1 MKIYKKLKVLCI
13 AKDLNSTIFI
23 IRIKTPLE
31 LWKKKF
37 KQEVKFVQLNNISK
51 TNLSWPDIVIFQRT
65 MSDIEIQ
72 LANFLK
78 KNQKELVY
86 EIDDLLTRIPSYL
99 SRTNFTIN
107 KFNIIKIIN
116 ISDALSV
123 STCNLKSQFKNKN
136 NNIHV
141 TPNYSSPMKSISKH
155 YFVKTKD
162 IKLIISST
170 DNVLLNMIIP
180 ALAEVQKKFGVQII
194 SIGPICLQLKKAG
207 IRIDENLNF
216 RHYEFKN
223 FISSIDNAIGLIPL
237 NLSLFNNC
245 KSPIKFFD
253 YSACGIPSIC
263 SNVPPYS
270 QVIKKNFSGLL
281 ADNTKKS
288 WIKNI
293 YRLIKDENLRN
304 FLSKNAIVD
313 IKQNYNIDK
322 NVKSWNNLLS
332 SIKISNI
339 SKNYKNKK
347 KIIRFIPQMN
357 FYFSMQIFCKN
368 IFNTHFYI
376 NTFRLLRQL
385 GLRKFYNKIFYS

>member
-13 AKDLNSTIFI
+13 AKNLNSTIFI
-23 IRIKTPLE
+23 IRVKTPLE
-31 LWKKKF
+31 FWKKKF
-37 KQEVKFVQLNNISK
+37 RQDVKFVQLSNISE

-72 LANFLK
+72 LAKFLI
-78 KNQKELVY
+78 KNQKKIVY
-86 EIDDLLTRIPSYL
+86 EIDDLLTRIPFYL
-99 SRTNFTIN
+99 SRSNFTIN
-107 KFNIIKIIN
+107 KFNIMKIIN
-116 ISDALSV
+116 ISNALSV
-123 STCNLKSQFKNKN
+123 STCNLKSQFENKN

-141 TPNYSSPMKSISKH
+141 TPNYSLPMKRISKH
-155 YFVKTKD
+155 YSVKTKD

-180 ALAEVQKKFGVQII
+180 ALVEVQKKFGVQII

-216 RHYEFKN
+216 KHYEFKN

-253 YSACGIPSIC
+253 YSVCGIPSIC

-281 ADNTKKS
+281 AENTKKS
-288 WIKNI
+288 WVKNI
-293 YRLIKDENLRN
+293 YRLIKDENLRS

-313 IKQNYNIDK
+313 IKQNYNINK
-322 NVKSWNNLLS
+322 NVESWNNLLS

-339 SKNYKNKK
+339 SKNYTNKK
-347 KIIRFIPQMN
+347 KIIRFIPQNN

>member
-1 MKIYKKLKVLCI
+1 LKIYKKLKVLCI

>member
-37 KQEVKFVQLNNISK
+37 RQDVKFVQLNNISK

-78 KNQKELVY
+78 KNQKKLVY
-86 EIDDLLTRIPSYL
+86 EIDDLLLRIPSYL

-141 TPNYSSPMKSISKH
+141 TPNYSSPIKRISKH

-180 ALAEVQKKFGVQII
+180 ALAEVQKNFGVQII

-216 RHYEFKN
+216 SHYEFKN

-304 FLSKNAIVD
+304 FLSKNAIID

-357 FYFSMQIFCKN
+357 FYFSMKIFCKN

>member
-1 MKIYKKLKVLCI
+1 LKIYKKLKVLCI

-37 KQEVKFVQLNNISK
+37 KQEVKLVQLNNISK
-51 TNLSWPDIVIFQRT
+51 TNLFWPDIVIFQRT

-78 KNQKELVY
+78 KNQKKLVY

-281 ADNTKKS
+281 AENTKKS

-293 YRLIKDENLRN
+293 YRLITDENLRS

-313 IKQNYNIDK
+313 IKQNYNINK
-322 NVKSWNNLLS
+322 NMKSWNNLLS

>member
-13 AKDLNSTIFI
+13 AKDLNSIIFI

-78 KNQKELVY
+78 KNQKKLVY
-86 EIDDLLTRIPSYL
+86 EIDDLLLRIPSYL

-141 TPNYSSPMKSISKH
+141 TPNYSSPIKRISKH

-180 ALAEVQKKFGVQII
+180 ALVEVQKKFGVQII

-216 RHYEFKN
+216 SHYEFKN

-281 ADNTKKS
+281 AENTKKS

-293 YRLIKDENLRN
+293 YRLIKDENLRS

-313 IKQNYNIDK
+313 IKQNYNINK

>member
-1 MKIYKKLKVLCI
+1 LKIYKKLKVLCI

-37 KQEVKFVQLNNISK
+37 KQEVKLVQLNNISK

-78 KNQKELVY
+78 KNQKKLVY

>member
-357 FYFSMQIFCKN
+357 FYFSIQIFCKN

>member
-1 MKIYKKLKVLCI
+1 LKIYKKLKVLCI
-13 AKDLNSTIFI
+13 AKDLNSIIFI

-78 KNQKELVY
+78 KNQKKLVY
-86 EIDDLLTRIPSYL
+86 EIDDLLLRIPSYL

-141 TPNYSSPMKSISKH
+141 TPNYSSPIKRISKH

-180 ALAEVQKKFGVQII
+180 ALVEVQKKFGVQII

-216 RHYEFKN
+216 SHYEFKN

-281 ADNTKKS
+281 AENTKKS

-293 YRLIKDENLRN
+293 YRLIKDENLRS

-313 IKQNYNIDK
+313 IKQNYNINK

>member
-37 KQEVKFVQLNNISK
+37 KQEVKLVQLNNISK
-51 TNLSWPDIVIFQRT
+51 TNLFWPDIVIFQRT

-78 KNQKELVY
+78 KNQKKLVY

-281 ADNTKKS
+281 AENTKKS

-293 YRLIKDENLRN
+293 YRLITDENLRS

-313 IKQNYNIDK
+313 IKQNYNINK
-322 NVKSWNNLLS
+322 NMKSWNNLLS

>member
-1 MKIYKKLKVLCI
+1 LKIYKKLKVLCI

-78 KNQKELVY
+78 KNQKKLVY

-123 STCNLKSQFKNKN
+123 STCNLKLQFKNKN

-141 TPNYSSPMKSISKH
+141 TPNYSSPMKRISKH

-216 RHYEFKN
+216 RHYEFKD

-263 SNVPPYS
+263 SNVTPYS

-313 IKQNYNIDK
+313 IKQTYNIDK